1 MGCWVLQLPTET
13 PFAAEA
19 EQGCLGCAQMCGLA
33 SQKFQYAICLERER
47 ERERGRE
54 REGERDSERPPTPST
69 PPFFFFS
76 SSKTQSAQTLHGDC
90 GRGLLISQQHRHV
103 KEELEV
109 IGLRSG
115 IYSIRLCLKCS
126 LSFFFSFFFSLCL
139 WKEENKQGQASSRV
153 GHMGRI
159 PSVRRS
165 WIAFSL

>member
-1 MGCWVLQLPTET
+1 MLSSSAPDGNPLCSGSRAGLPWLCTDVWISLSKVSVCYM
-13 PFAAEA
+13 P
-19 EQGCLGCAQMCGLA
+19 G
-33 SQKFQYAICLERER
+33 
-47 ERERGRE
+47 E

-126 LSFFFSFFFSLCL
+126 LSFFFPFSFLYVFE
-139 WKEENKQGQASSRV
+139 KRKINK
-153 GHMGRI
+153 
-159 PSVRRS
+159 VRHPLA
-165 WIAFSL
+165 WVTWVEFLQ